1 MSKQQLRFGVAYLGN
16 NLKNKKMTFTEKLRK
31 RQNDKNNIKRLAAQR
46 RIYSKAKEINYL
58 IFGLVVLIP
67 IVVSVLTTIPSL
79 VFLQN
84 PNVTLLFHAYTV
96 FMVFLQYF
104 LTTHIEKLKKYAAYI
119 QLESDMKVFDLKWND
134 RLLGP
139 KVDNTELVVKEFDKF
154 PKKDLS
160 DLNNWYD
167 LSGLEKKKREEVIRI
182 CQRQNLQWNSTLYKR
197 INIGFNILIWG
208 NFGIFVFIT
217 PFFRLNMAQ
226 MINSAVNFIPL
237 ITWILDVNKN
247 YQKNKNILD
256 ELKKLISNKGYS
268 NILAVIIEAKF
279 TEYRQNDSL
288 IPDWLY
294 SLFRRKDNKIHQEAQ
309 TFTINDH

>member
-1 MSKQQLRFGVAYLGN
+1 MSKQQLRFGVTYLGN
-16 NLKNKKMTFTEKLRK
+16 NLKNKKMTFTEELQK

-139 KVDNTELVVKEFDKF
+139 KVDNTELVVEEFDKF

-160 DLNNWYD
+160 DLNNWYN
-167 LSGLEKKKREEVIRI
+167 LSGLEKKKKEEVIWI

-208 NFGIFVFIT
+208 SFGIFVFII
-217 PFFRLNMAQ
+217 PFFKLNMAQ

-237 ITWILDVNKN
+237 ITWILDFNKN

-256 ELKKLISNKGYS
+256 ELKKLISDKRYET
-268 NILAVIIEAKF
+268 VK
-279 TEYRQNDSL
+279 
-288 IPDWLY
+288 
-294 SLFRRKDNKIHQEAQ
+294 
-309 TFTINDH
+309 

>member
-1 MSKQQLRFGVAYLGN
+1 
-16 NLKNKKMTFTEKLRK
+16 MTFTEELRK

-46 RIYSKAKEINYL
+46 RIYSKAKKINYL

-84 PNVTLLFHAYTV
+84 PNVTLLLHAYTV

-104 LTTHIEKLKKYAAYI
+104 LTTHIEKMKKHAAYI

-167 LSGLEKKKREEVIRI
+167 LSELEKKKREEVIRI

-208 NFGIFVFIT
+208 SFGIFVFII

-268 NILAVIIEAKF
+268 NILAVMIEAKF

>member
-1 MSKQQLRFGVAYLGN
+1 
-16 NLKNKKMTFTEKLRK
+16 MTFTEKLRK

-46 RIYSKAKEINYL
+46 RIYSKAKKINYL

-104 LTTHIEKLKKYAAYI
+104 LTTHIEKMKKHAAYI

-208 NFGIFVFIT
+208 NFGIFVFII

>member
-1 MSKQQLRFGVAYLGN
+1 MGN
-16 NLKNKKMTFTEKLRK
+16 NLKNKEMTFTEELRK

-46 RIYSKAKEINYL
+46 RIYSKAKKINYL

-84 PNVTLLFHAYTV
+84 PNVTLLLHAYTV

-104 LTTHIEKLKKYAAYI
+104 LTTHIEKMKKHAAYI

-134 RLLGP
+134 CLLGP

-167 LSGLEKKKREEVIRI
+167 LSELEKKKREEVIRI

-208 NFGIFVFIT
+208 SFGIFVFII

-268 NILAVIIEAKF
+268 NILAVMIEAKF

>member
-1 MSKQQLRFGVAYLGN
+1 MRFGVVYLGN
-16 NLKNKKMTFTEKLRK
+16 NLKNKEMTFTEELRK

-46 RIYSKAKEINYL
+46 RIYSKAKKINYL

-84 PNVTLLFHAYTV
+84 PNVTLLLHAYTV

-104 LTTHIEKLKKYAAYI
+104 LTTHIEKMKKHAAYI

-134 RLLGP
+134 CLLGP
-139 KVDNTELVVKEFDKF
+139 KVDNIELVVKEFDKF

-167 LSGLEKKKREEVIRI
+167 LSELEKKKREEVIRI

-208 NFGIFVFIT
+208 SFGIFVFII

-268 NILAVIIEAKF
+268 NILAVMIEAKF

>member
-1 MSKQQLRFGVAYLGN
+1 MRFGVVYLGN
-16 NLKNKKMTFTEKLRK
+16 NLKNKEMTFTEELRK

-46 RIYSKAKEINYL
+46 RIYSKAKKINYL

-104 LTTHIEKLKKYAAYI
+104 LTTHIEKMKKHAAYI

-134 RLLGP
+134 CLLGP

-167 LSGLEKKKREEVIRI
+167 LSELEKKKREEVIRI

-208 NFGIFVFIT
+208 SFGIFVFII

-268 NILAVIIEAKF
+268 NILAVMIEAKF

>member
-1 MSKQQLRFGVAYLGN
+1 MRFGVAYLGN
-16 NLKNKKMTFTEKLRK
+16 NLKNKEMTFTEELRK

-46 RIYSKAKEINYL
+46 RIYSKAKKINYL

-104 LTTHIEKLKKYAAYI
+104 LTTHIEKMKKHAAYI

-208 NFGIFVFIT
+208 SFGIFVFII

-268 NILAVIIEAKF
+268 NILAVMIEAKF

>member
-1 MSKQQLRFGVAYLGN
+1 
-16 NLKNKKMTFTEKLRK
+16 MTFTEELQK

-139 KVDNTELVVKEFDKF
+139 KVDNTELVVEEFDKF

-160 DLNNWYD
+160 DLNNWYN
-167 LSGLEKKKREEVIRI
+167 LIGLEKKKKEEVIRI

-208 NFGIFVFIT
+208 SFGIFVFII
-217 PFFRLNMAQ
+217 PFFKLNMAQ

-237 ITWILDVNKN
+237 ITWILDFNKN

-256 ELKKLISNKGYS
+256 ELKKLISDKRYS
-268 NILAVIIEAKF
+268 NISALIIETKF

-288 IPDWLY
+288 IPDRIY
-294 SLFRRKDNKIHQEAQ
+294 SIFRKKIIKYIKKRRLLLLMIIDLREIHQVR
-309 TFTINDH
+309 

>member
-1 MSKQQLRFGVAYLGN
+1 LGN
-16 NLKNKKMTFTEKLRK
+16 NLKNKEMTFTEELRK

-46 RIYSKAKEINYL
+46 RIYSKAKKINYL

-104 LTTHIEKLKKYAAYI
+104 LTTHIEKMKKHAAYI

-208 NFGIFVFIT
+208 NFGIFVFII
-217 PFFRLNMAQ
+217 PFFRLNMA
-226 MINSAVNFIPL
+226 INSAVNFIPL

>member
-1 MSKQQLRFGVAYLGN
+1 MI
-16 NLKNKKMTFTEKLRK
+16 FTEELQK

-46 RIYSKAKEINYL
+46 RIYSKAKKINYL

-104 LTTHIEKLKKYAAYI
+104 LTTHIEKMKKHAAYI

-208 NFGIFVFIT
+208 SFGIFVFII

-294 SLFRRKDNKIHQEAQ
+294 SLFRRKDNKIHQEVQ

>member
-1 MSKQQLRFGVAYLGN
+1 MRFGVVYLGN
-16 NLKNKKMTFTEKLRK
+16 NLKNKEMTFTEELRK

-46 RIYSKAKEINYL
+46 RIYSKAKKINYL

-84 PNVTLLFHAYTV
+84 PNVTLLLHAYTV

-104 LTTHIEKLKKYAAYI
+104 LTTHIEKMKKHAAYI

-134 RLLGP
+134 CLLGP

-167 LSGLEKKKREEVIRI
+167 LSELEKKKREEVIRI

-208 NFGIFVFIT
+208 SFGIFVFII

-268 NILAVIIEAKF
+268 NILAVMIEAKF

>member
-1 MSKQQLRFGVAYLGN
+1 
-16 NLKNKKMTFTEKLRK
+16 MTFTEELRK

-46 RIYSKAKEINYL
+46 RIYSKAKKINYL

-84 PNVTLLFHAYTV
+84 PNVTLLLHAYTV

-104 LTTHIEKLKKYAAYI
+104 LTTHIEKMKKHAAYI

-208 NFGIFVFIT
+208 SFGIFVFII

-268 NILAVIIEAKF
+268 NILAVMIEAKF

>member
-16 NLKNKKMTFTEKLRK
+16 NLKNKEMTFTEELRK

-46 RIYSKAKEINYL
+46 RIYSKAKKINYL

-104 LTTHIEKLKKYAAYI
+104 LTTHIEKMKKHAAYI

-134 RLLGP
+134 CLLGP

-167 LSGLEKKKREEVIRI
+167 LSELEKKKREEVIRI

-208 NFGIFVFIT
+208 SFGIFVFII

-268 NILAVIIEAKF
+268 NILAVMIEAKF

>member
-1 MSKQQLRFGVAYLGN
+1 MNRQQLRLGVVYLGN
-16 NLKNKKMTFTEKLRK
+16 NLKNKEMTFTEELQK

-67 IVVSVLTTIPSL
+67 IVMSVLTTIPSL

-104 LTTHIEKLKKYAAYI
+104 LTTHIEKMKKYAAYI

-139 KVDNTELVVKEFDKF
+139 KVDDTELVVKEFDKF

-167 LSGLEKKKREEVIRI
+167 LSKLEKKKKEEVIRI

-208 NFGIFVFIT
+208 SFGIFVFII
-217 PFFRLNMAQ
+217 PFLKLNMAQ

-256 ELKKLISNKGYS
+256 ELKKLISDKKYS
-268 NILAVIIEAKF
+268 NISALIIEAKF

-288 IPDWLY
+288 IPDCLY
-294 SLFRRKDNKIHQEAQ
+294 SLFRKKDNKIHQEAQ

>member
-1 MSKQQLRFGVAYLGN
+1 
-16 NLKNKKMTFTEKLRK
+16 MTFTEELQK

-104 LTTHIEKLKKYAAYI
+104 LTTHIEKFKKYAAYI

-139 KVDNTELVVKEFDKF
+139 KVDNTELVVEEFDKF

-160 DLNNWYD
+160 DLNNWYN
-167 LSGLEKKKREEVIRI
+167 LSGLEKKKKEEVIRI

-208 NFGIFVFIT
+208 SFGIFVFII
-217 PFFRLNMAQ
+217 PFFKLNMAQ

-237 ITWILDVNKN
+237 ITWILDFNKN

-256 ELKKLISNKGYS
+256 ELKKLISDKRYS
-268 NILAVIIEAKF
+268 NISALIIEAKF

-288 IPDWLY
+288 ILDCIY
-294 SLFRRKDNKIHQEAQ
+294 SIFRKKDNKVHQEAQ

>member
-1 MSKQQLRFGVAYLGN
+1 MI
-16 NLKNKKMTFTEKLRK
+16 FTEELQK

-46 RIYSKAKEINYL
+46 RIYSKAKKINYL

-84 PNVTLLFHAYTV
+84 PNATLLFHAYTV

-104 LTTHIEKLKKYAAYI
+104 LTTHIEKMKKHAAYI

-208 NFGIFVFIT
+208 SFGIFVFII

-268 NILAVIIEAKF
+268 NILAVMIEAKF

>member
-1 MSKQQLRFGVAYLGN
+1 
-16 NLKNKKMTFTEKLRK
+16 MTFTEELRK
-31 RQNDKNNIKRLAAQR
+31 LQNDKNNIKRLAAQR
-46 RIYSKAKEINYL
+46 RIYSKAKKINYL

-84 PNVTLLFHAYTV
+84 PNVTLLLHAYTV

-104 LTTHIEKLKKYAAYI
+104 LTTHIEKMKKHAAYI

-139 KVDNTELVVKEFDKF
+139 RVDNTELVVKEFDKF

-197 INIGFNILIWG
+197 INIGVNILIWG
-208 NFGIFVFIT
+208 SFGIFVFII

-288 IPDWLY
+288 TPDWLY

>member
-1 MSKQQLRFGVAYLGN
+1 
-16 NLKNKKMTFTEKLRK
+16 MTFTEELRK

-46 RIYSKAKEINYL
+46 RIYSKAKKINYL

-104 LTTHIEKLKKYAAYI
+104 LTTHIEKMKKHAAYI

-208 NFGIFVFIT
+208 SFGIFVFII

>member
-16 NLKNKKMTFTEKLRK
+16 NLKNKEMTFTEELRK
-31 RQNDKNNIKRLAAQR
+31 LQNDKNNIKRLAAQR
-46 RIYSKAKEINYL
+46 RIYSKAKKINYL

-84 PNVTLLFHAYTV
+84 PNVTLLLHAYTV

-104 LTTHIEKLKKYAAYI
+104 LTTHIEKMKKHAAYI

-139 KVDNTELVVKEFDKF
+139 RVDNTELVVKEFDKF

-197 INIGFNILIWG
+197 INIGVNILIWG
-208 NFGIFVFIT
+208 SFGIFVFII

-288 IPDWLY
+288 TPDWLY

>member
-1 MSKQQLRFGVAYLGN
+1 
-16 NLKNKKMTFTEKLRK
+16 MTFTEELRK

-46 RIYSKAKEINYL
+46 RIYSKAKKINYL

-84 PNVTLLFHAYTV
+84 PNVTLLLHAYTV

-104 LTTHIEKLKKYAAYI
+104 LTTHIEKMKKHAAYI

-134 RLLGP
+134 CLLGP

-208 NFGIFVFIT
+208 SFGIFVFII

-268 NILAVIIEAKF
+268 NILAVMIEAKF

>member
-1 MSKQQLRFGVAYLGN
+1 MRFGVAYLGN
-16 NLKNKKMTFTEKLRK
+16 NLKNKEMTFTEELRK

-46 RIYSKAKEINYL
+46 RIYSKAKKINYL

-104 LTTHIEKLKKYAAYI
+104 LTTHIEKMKKHAAYI

-134 RLLGP
+134 CLLGP

-208 NFGIFVFIT
+208 SFGIFVFII

-268 NILAVIIEAKF
+268 NILAVMIEAKF

>member
-1 MSKQQLRFGVAYLGN
+1 
-16 NLKNKKMTFTEKLRK
+16 MTFTEELQK

-46 RIYSKAKEINYL
+46 RIYSKAKKINYL

-84 PNVTLLFHAYTV
+84 PNVTLLLHAYTV

-104 LTTHIEKLKKYAAYI
+104 LTTHIEKMKKHAAYI

-139 KVDNTELVVKEFDKF
+139 RVDNTELVVKEFDKF

-197 INIGFNILIWG
+197 INIGVNILIWG
-208 NFGIFVFIT
+208 SFGIFVFII

-288 IPDWLY
+288 TPDWLY

>member
-1 MSKQQLRFGVAYLGN
+1 
-16 NLKNKKMTFTEKLRK
+16 MTFTEELRK

-46 RIYSKAKEINYL
+46 RIYSKAKKINYL

-104 LTTHIEKLKKYAAYI
+104 LTTHIEKMKKHAAYI

-208 NFGIFVFIT
+208 NFGIFVFII
-217 PFFRLNMAQ
+217 PFFRLNMA
-226 MINSAVNFIPL
+226 INSAVNFIPL

>member
-1 MSKQQLRFGVAYLGN
+1 
-16 NLKNKKMTFTEKLRK
+16 MTFTEELRK

-46 RIYSKAKEINYL
+46 RIYSKAKKINYL

-84 PNVTLLFHAYTV
+84 PNVTLLLHAYTV

-104 LTTHIEKLKKYAAYI
+104 LTTHIEKMKKHAAYI

-134 RLLGP
+134 CLLGP

-167 LSGLEKKKREEVIRI
+167 LSELEKKKREEVIRI

-208 NFGIFVFIT
+208 SFGIFVFII

-268 NILAVIIEAKF
+268 NILAVMIEAKF

>member
-1 MSKQQLRFGVAYLGN
+1 
-16 NLKNKKMTFTEKLRK
+16 MTFTEELRK

-46 RIYSKAKEINYL
+46 RIYSKAKKINYL

-104 LTTHIEKLKKYAAYI
+104 LTTHIEKMKKHAAYI

-208 NFGIFVFIT
+208 SFGIFVFII

-268 NILAVIIEAKF
+268 NILAVMIEAKF

>member
-1 MSKQQLRFGVAYLGN
+1 MRFGVVYLGN
-16 NLKNKKMTFTEKLRK
+16 NLKNKEMTFTEELRK

-46 RIYSKAKEINYL
+46 RIYSKAKKINYL

-67 IVVSVLTTIPSL
+67 IIVSVLTTIPSL

-84 PNVTLLFHAYTV
+84 PNVTLLLHAYTV

-104 LTTHIEKLKKYAAYI
+104 LTTHIEKMKKHAAYI

-134 RLLGP
+134 CLLGP

-167 LSGLEKKKREEVIRI
+167 LSELEKKKREEVIRI

-208 NFGIFVFIT
+208 SFGIFVFII

-268 NILAVIIEAKF
+268 NILAVMIEAKF

>member
-1 MSKQQLRFGVAYLGN
+1 MGN
-16 NLKNKKMTFTEKLRK
+16 NLKNKEMTFTEELRK
-31 RQNDKNNIKRLAAQR
+31 LQNDKNNIKRLAAQR
-46 RIYSKAKEINYL
+46 RIYSKAKKINYL

-84 PNVTLLFHAYTV
+84 PNVTLLLHAYTV

-104 LTTHIEKLKKYAAYI
+104 LTTHIEKMKKHAAYI

-139 KVDNTELVVKEFDKF
+139 RVDNTELVVKEFDKF

-197 INIGFNILIWG
+197 INIGVNILIWG
-208 NFGIFVFIT
+208 SFGIFVFII

-288 IPDWLY
+288 TPDWLY

>member
-1 MSKQQLRFGVAYLGN
+1 
-16 NLKNKKMTFTEKLRK
+16 MTFTEELRK

-46 RIYSKAKEINYL
+46 RIYSKAKKINYL

-104 LTTHIEKLKKYAAYI
+104 LTTHIEKMKKHAAYI

-154 PKKDLS
+154 PKKNLS

-208 NFGIFVFIT
+208 NFGIFVFII

-294 SLFRRKDNKIHQEAQ
+294 SLFRRKDNKTHQEAQ

>member
-16 NLKNKKMTFTEKLRK
+16 NLKNKEMTFTEELRK

-46 RIYSKAKEINYL
+46 RIYSKAKKINYL

-104 LTTHIEKLKKYAAYI
+104 LTTHIEKMKKHAAYI

-208 NFGIFVFIT
+208 SFGIFVFII

>member
-1 MSKQQLRFGVAYLGN
+1 MRFGVAYLGN
-16 NLKNKKMTFTEKLRK
+16 NLKNKEMTFTEELRK

-46 RIYSKAKEINYL
+46 RIYSKAKKINYL

-84 PNVTLLFHAYTV
+84 PNVTLLLHAYTV

-104 LTTHIEKLKKYAAYI
+104 LTTHIEKMKKHAAYI

-208 NFGIFVFIT
+208 SFGIFVFII

-268 NILAVIIEAKF
+268 NILAVMIEAKF

>member
-1 MSKQQLRFGVAYLGN
+1 
-16 NLKNKKMTFTEKLRK
+16 MTFTEELRK

-46 RIYSKAKEINYL
+46 RIYSKAKKINYL

-67 IVVSVLTTIPSL
+67 IIVSVLTTIPSL

-104 LTTHIEKLKKYAAYI
+104 LTTHIEKMKKHAAYI

-167 LSGLEKKKREEVIRI
+167 LSELEKKKREEVIRI

-208 NFGIFVFIT
+208 SFGIFVFII

-268 NILAVIIEAKF
+268 NILAVMIEAKF

>member
-1 MSKQQLRFGVAYLGN
+1 MGN
-16 NLKNKKMTFTEKLRK
+16 NLKNKEMTFTEELRK

-46 RIYSKAKEINYL
+46 RIYSKAKKINYL

-104 LTTHIEKLKKYAAYI
+104 LTTHIEKMKKHAAYI

-208 NFGIFVFIT
+208 NFGIFVFII